1 MRKTLAVLAAVLLL
15 SACGG
20 DSDGSDDSGATNEPA
35 ASAEPAGGDTAG
47 SEAFCEATR
56 EIVALGTVDEL
67 PPEVDVMVEEA
78 PEAISDAARTV
89 GTAFHEAFEKK
100 DPSVIQTAE
109 FQEAA
114 RELREY
120 AVENCD
126 DLRDIT
132 TTEPE

>member
-1 MRKTLAVLAAVLLL
+1 MRKTLAVVAAVLLL
-15 SACGG
+15 GACGG
-20 DSDGSDDSGATNEPA
+20 DSDGSDGSVATDEPA

-67 PPEVDVMVEEA
+67 PPEVDIMVEEA
-78 PEAISDAARTV
+78 PDAISDAAQTV
-89 GTAFHEAFEKK
+89 GAAFHDAFENK
-100 DPSVIQTAE
+100 DPSAIQTPE

-114 RELREY
+114 KELREY

>member
-1 MRKTLAVLAAVLLL
+1 MRKKLTVVAAVLLL

-20 DSDGSDDSGATNEPA
+20 DSGGNDEPSA
-35 ASAEPAGGDTAG
+35 ASESVAPAEPTGGDTAG

-56 EIVALGTVDEL
+56 AVVALGRVDEL
-67 PPEVDVMVEEA
+67 PPEVDAMVENA
-78 PEAISDAARTV
+78 PVEIRDVAQTV
-89 GTAFHEAFEKK
+89 GAAFHEAFEKK

-109 FQEAA
+109 FQAA
-114 RELREY
+114 ATQLREY

-132 TTEPE
+132 TE